1 MTELD
6 NSSRPLIAQSWQR
19 VAMSGL
25 YPEASVDDAAIE
37 EVDRRSRLMVAAAP
51 VLDEMAGELDGT
63 GFAVILADRN
73 ARLVDLRYGE
83 RQLQPKL
90 ERVGTVEG
98 RRFLEET
105 TGTNSIAT
113 AFELRRGLAVRGEE
127 HYIEA
132 LKKFSCY
139 GQPVL
144 NPVTRRIE
152 GVLDIT
158 CLSEDDSP
166 LLAPFVIRSARQI
179 GERLLEESRQAEQRI
194 FRSFQDATA
203 RARTRPV
210 IAIGDD
216 ILLANTAAVQILEP
230 ADHALLRALAVEAPM
245 DREANRDIRLST
257 GQCLSASVLRIP
269 GSGAAL
275 FTFDE
280 ELTRRSMVLPPGPA
294 AATGSVLV
302 TGEAGTGR
310 TTAARA
316 AAGEPSTWFD
326 AAEVVEVGERTW
338 AEQVRRKLA
347 EPGCVVIEAV
357 DLLPAALARR
367 TADDLRTARA
377 RVVLTSAPVEDLR
390 PEHATL
396 VAHCTERIELAAL
409 RHRRPDIPALVNR
422 MLDDLGAASQ
432 VRFTPAALEAL
443 AGQQWP
449 GNLRELH
456 TAVKTASDTR
466 SAGDITV
473 GDLPEQWRGRMT
485 RPLTALEQAERD
497 TIVKALKDAG
507 GNKKA
512 AAKQLEISRTTLY
525 RAIRTYGIA
534 VTPTGPRLPTPD
546 DSLSEPPDKRQH

>member
-1 MTELD
+1 MSELD

-25 YPEASVDDAAIE
+25 FPGASVDDAAIA

-51 VLDEMAGELDGT
+51 VLDEMAGELEGA

-83 RQLQPKL
+83 RDLQPKL
-90 ERVGTVEG
+90 EQVGTVEG

-139 GQPVL
+139 GQPVV

-179 GERLLEESRQAEQRI
+179 GERLLEESRQAELRV
-194 FRSFQDATA
+194 FHSFQDATV
-203 RARTRPV
+203 RARTSPV

-230 ADHALLRALAVEAPM
+230 ADHALLRALAVEAPL
-245 DREANRDIRLST
+245 DREITHDVQLSAGRLLT
-257 GQCLSASVLRIP
+257 ASVLRIP

-275 FTFDE
+275 FTFGTE
-280 ELTRRSMVLPPGPA
+280 PAARSATLSPGPA
-294 AATGSVLV
+294 APIGSVLI
-302 TGEAGTGR
+302 TGEPGTGR

-316 AAGEPSTWFD
+316 AVDETSTWFD
-326 AAEVVEVGERTW
+326 ATQVAELGSQAWT
-338 AEQVRRKLA
+338 EQVRGQLA
-347 EPGCVVIEAV
+347 EPGCVVLEAV
-357 DLLPAALARR
+357 DLLPASLARR
-367 TADDLRTARA
+367 TAEDLRSARA
-377 RVVLTSAPVEDLR
+377 RVVMTSAPVDDLP
-390 PEHATL
+390 PEHAAL
-396 VAHCTERIELAAL
+396 VSHCTERIELAPL
-409 RHRRPDIPALVNR
+409 RHRRPEIPALVNKV
-422 MLDDLGAASQ
+422 LEELGASTQ

-443 AGQQWP
+443 AGQQWA

-456 TAVKTASDTR
+456 TVVKAASGTR

-473 GDLPEQWRGRMT
+473 ADLPEQWRGRMT
-485 RPLTALEQAERD
+485 RQLTPLEQAERD
-497 TIVKALKDAG
+497 AVVKTLRDVG

-512 AAKQLEISRTTLY
+512 AALQLGISRTTLY
-525 RAIRTYGIA
+525 RAIRSYGIDTS
-534 VTPTGPRLPTPD
+534 TP
-546 DSLSEPPDKRQH
+546 

>member
-25 YPEASVDDAAIE
+25 FPGASVDAAAIE
-37 EVDRRSRLMVAAAP
+37 EVDRRSRLMVAATP
-51 VLDEMAGELDGT
+51 VLDEMAGELEGT
-63 GFAVILADRN
+63 GFAVLLADRN

-90 ERVGTVEG
+90 EKVGTVAG

-139 GQPVL
+139 GQPVV
-144 NPVTRRIE
+144 NPVTRRVE

-166 LLAPFVIRSARQI
+166 LLAPFVIRAARQI
-179 GERLLEESRQAEQRI
+179 GERLLEESRQAELRI
-194 FRSFQDATA
+194 FRSFQDATV

-230 ADHALLRALAVEAPM
+230 ADHALLRALAVEAPL
-245 DREANRDIRLST
+245 DREITHDVQLSAGRLLT
-257 GQCLSASVLRIP
+257 ASVLRIP

-275 FTFDE
+275 FTFGAE
-280 ELTRRSMVLPPGPA
+280 PTARATTLPPGPSA
-294 AATGSVLV
+294 PIGSVLI
-302 TGEAGTGR
+302 TGEPGTGR
-310 TTAARA
+310 TTTARA
-316 AAGEPSTWFD
+316 AAADETSAWFD
-326 AAEVVEVGERTW
+326 AAQVAECGSRRW
-338 AEQVRRKLA
+338 SEQVRSRLA
-347 EPGCVVIEAV
+347 EPGCVVLEAV
-357 DLLPAALARR
+357 DLLPSSLARR
-367 TADDLRTARA
+367 TAEDLRAARA
-377 RVVLTSAPVEDLR
+377 RVIVTSAPLDDLP
-390 PEHATL
+390 PEHAAL
-396 VAHCTERIELAAL
+396 VSHCAKRIELAPL
-409 RHRRPDIPALVNR
+409 RHRRPEIPALVNK
-422 MLDDLGAASQ
+422 MLADLGAATQ

-443 AGQQWP
+443 AGQQWT

-456 TAVKTASDTR
+456 TAVRAAAAVR
-466 SAGDITV
+466 SVGDITV

-497 TIVKALKDAG
+497 AIVKALKDVG

-512 AAKQLEISRTTLY
+512 AALQLGISRTTLY
-525 RAIRTYGIA
+525 RAIRLYGII
-534 VTPTGPRLPTPD
+534 
-546 DSLSEPPDKRQH
+546 

>member
-1 MTELD
+1 
-6 NSSRPLIAQSWQR
+6 
-19 VAMSGL
+19 MSGL
-25 YPEASVDDAAIE
+25 YPGASVDDAVIE
-37 EVDRRSRLMVAAAP
+37 EVDRRSRLMVAATP

-63 GFAVILADRN
+63 GFAVMLADRN
-73 ARLVDLRYGE
+73 ARLIDLRYGE
-83 RQLQPKL
+83 RRLQPRL
-90 ERVGTVEG
+90 EQAGAVEG

-132 LKKFSCY
+132 LKRFSCY

-166 LLAPFVIRSARQI
+166 LLAPFVTRSARQI
-179 GERLLEESRQAEQRI
+179 GERLLEESRQAEQRV

-216 ILLANTAAVQILEP
+216 IFLANTAAVQFLEA
-230 ADHALLRALAVEAPM
+230 ADHAHLRALAIDSPI
-245 DREANRDIRLST
+245 DRQVTRDVHLST
-257 GQCLSASVLRIP
+257 GRVSASVLRIP

-275 FTFDE
+275 FTFGGE
-280 ELTRRSMVLPPGPA
+280 PLNRSIMLSPGPGA
-294 AATGSVLV
+294 PIGSVLV
-302 TGEAGTGR
+302 TGEPGSGR

-316 AAGEPSTWFD
+316 VADEQAIWFD
-326 AAEVVEVGERTW
+326 AAQVSELGEREW
-338 AEQVRRKLA
+338 AEQLRRQLDGA
-347 EPGCVVIEAV
+347 RCVVVEAI
-357 DLLPAALARR
+357 DLLPSSLARR
-367 TADDLRTARA
+367 MAEHLRSTRT
-377 RVVLTSAPVEDLR
+377 RVVVTSAPVDELF
-390 PEHATL
+390 PEHAAL
-396 VAHCTERIELAAL
+396 VAHCSERVELAPL
-409 RHRRPDIPALVNR
+409 RHRRADIPALVKK
-422 MLDDLGAASQ
+422 MLDDLGTATH

-443 AGQQWP
+443 AGQQWA
-449 GNLRELH
+449 GNLRELQ
-456 TAVKTASDTR
+456 TAVKTISNSR

-473 GDLPEQWRGRMT
+473 GDLPEQYRGRLT

-497 TIVKALKDAG
+497 AVVKALRDFG

-512 AAKQLEISRTTLY
+512 AAQQLGISRTTLY
-525 RAIRTYGIA
+525 RVIRSYGI
-534 VTPTGPRLPTPD
+534 VTATTR
-546 DSLSEPPDKRQH
+546 

>member
-25 YPEASVDDAAIE
+25 YPGASVDDAAIE

-51 VLDEMAGELDGT
+51 VLDEMAGELDGA

-83 RQLQPKL
+83 RHLQPKL

-139 GQPVL
+139 GQPVV

-203 RARTRPV
+203 RARTRAV

-230 ADHALLRALAVEAPM
+230 ADHALLRALAVEAPL
-245 DREANRDIRLST
+245 DRESTRDIRLST

-275 FTFDE
+275 FSFHE

-326 AAEVVEVGERTW
+326 AAEVVEMGERTW

-367 TADDLRTARA
+367 TADVLRTARA
-377 RVVLTSAPVEDLR
+377 RAILTSAPVENLR

-485 RPLTALEQAERD
+485 RQLTALEQAERD
-497 TIVKALKDAG
+497 TIVKALKDSG

-512 AAKQLEISRTTLY
+512 AAQQLEISRTTLY
-525 RAIRTYGIA
+525 RAIRTFGIA
-534 VTPTGPRLPTPD
+534 VTPTGPRLPAPD
-546 DSLSEPPDKRQH
+546 DAPSELPGNRQR

>member
-1 MTELD
+1 MRDTVWKDVETMTELD

-25 YPEASVDDAAIE
+25 YPGASVDDAAIE

-51 VLDEMAGELDGT
+51 VLDEMAGELEGS

-83 RQLQPKL
+83 RRLQPKL
-90 ERVGTVEG
+90 EKVGAVEG

-132 LKKFSCY
+132 LKRFSCY

-158 CLSEDDSP
+158 CLNEDDSP

-194 FRSFQDATA
+194 FRSFQDATV
-203 RARTRPV
+203 RARNRPV

-216 ILLANTAAVQILEP
+216 ILLANTAAIQILEP
-230 ADHALLRALAVEAPM
+230 ADHALLRALAIDAPM
-245 DREANRDIRLST
+245 DREVTRDIDLST
-257 GQCLSASVLRIP
+257 GRLSASVLRIP

-275 FTFDE
+275 FTLDE
-280 ELTRRSMVLPPGPA
+280 PLTRSKTLQPGPVA
-294 AATGSVLV
+294 SIGSVLI
-302 TGEAGTGR
+302 TGEPGSGH

-316 AAGEPSTWFD
+316 VADEQAVWFD
-326 AAEVVEVGERTW
+326 AAQVSEWGERQW
-338 AEQVRRKLA
+338 AEQLRRQLDQSR
-347 EPGCVVIEAV
+347 CVVVEAIEF
-357 DLLPAALARR
+357 LPPALARR
-367 TADDLRTARA
+367 AAEYLRSARA
-377 RVVLTSAPVEDLR
+377 RVIVTSAPVDELP
-390 PEHATL
+390 PEHAAL
-396 VAHCTERIELAAL
+396 VAHCTERIELAPL
-409 RHRRPDIPALVNR
+409 RHRRADIPGLVKK
-422 MLDDLGAASQ
+422 MLDDLGTATQ

-443 AGQQWP
+443 AGQQWA

-456 TAVKTASDTR
+456 TAVTTISTSR

-473 GDLPEQWRGRMT
+473 SDLPEQYRGRLT

-497 TIVKALKDAG
+497 AVVKALKDFK

-512 AAKQLEISRTTLY
+512 AAQQLGISRTTLY
-525 RAIRTYGIA
+525 RVIRSYGI
-534 VTPTGPRLPTPD
+534 VTTPTR
-546 DSLSEPPDKRQH
+546 